1 VEDLTVDGN
10 GSFEMEFPV
19 EDQRPGAKLIYR
31 IRTTGGFVPAAV
43 EPGSTDH
50 RELAFLVEAC
60 QSTT

>member
-1 VEDLTVDGN
+1 
-10 GSFEMEFPV
+10 MEFPV